1 MLNVELSF
9 PLLLVL
15 AGGEHLVHLIGNM
28 AGFQE
33 LRAML
38 TEDIPVVRAHPGLLF
53 PVSTTFYHRRDQ
65 LVNQKV
71 PICPQDTALLLR
83 ASERQRSRQAESKD
97 VSRRH
102 SRKMEMIWTT
112 SSLYYTY

>member
-38 TEDIPVVRAHPGLLF
+38 TEDVPVVRAHPGLLF
-53 PVSTTFYHRRDQ
+53 PVSTTLYLRRDQ

-71 PICPQDTALLLR
+71 PICPQDTALLR
-83 ASERQRSRQAESKD
+83 ATEEQ
-97 VSRRH
+97 
-102 SRKMEMIWTT
+102 TG
-112 SSLYYTY
+112 